1 MTTKT
6 PLVRK
11 VQDVLERAVSTYV
24 QVFAG
29 LLVAANVGVNEIAD
43 LSVVKTCAISALPAA
58 LSVLK
63 SLAAINLPV
72 GDSSASVLRVG
83 YEKIKRIVDQV
94 AVPYEVIKYVER
106 TEETVARKRPVKKL
120 STTPIKA
127 EKKTA
132 VKKTALKK
140 AK

>member
-11 VQDVLERAVSTYV
+11 TQDVLERAVSTYV

-29 LLVAANVGVNEIAD
+29 LLVAANVGVSEVAD
-43 LSVVKTCAISALPAA
+43 LSVVKTCAVSALPAA

-83 YEKIKRIVDQV
+83 YERVKNV
-94 AVPYEVIKYVER
+94 VER
-106 TEETVARKRPVKKL
+106 VEVPFEVRVVERVFESAPKEKRPVKKI
-120 STTPIKA
+120 STTPVK
-127 EKKTA
+127 A
-132 VKKTALKK
+132 VKQPAKK
-140 AK
+140 EK

>member
-11 VQDVLERAVSTYV
+11 TQDVLERAVSTYV

-43 LSVVKTCAISALPAA
+43 LSVVKTCAVSALPAF
-58 LSVLK
+58 LSVIK

-72 GDSSASVLRVG
+72 GDKSASFMRVG
-83 YEKIKRIVDQV
+83 YHTIRRITERVE
-94 AVPYEVIKYVER
+94 VPVEVIKYVDR
-106 TEETVARKRPVKKL
+106 LEETVTRKRPVKKV

>member
-1 MTTKT
+1 MTTKA

-11 VQDVLERAVSTYV
+11 AQDVLERAVSTYV

-43 LSVVKTCAISALPAA
+43 LSVVKTCAVSALPAF
-58 LSVLK
+58 LSVIK
-63 SLAAINLPV
+63 SLAAINLPI
-72 GDSSASVLRVG
+72 GDSSASVLNVG
-83 YEKIKRIVDQV
+83 YEKIKRVVDQV

-106 TEETVARKRPVKKL
+106 PKETVERKRPVKKV
-120 STTPIKA
+120 STTPIKV
-127 EKKTA
+127 EKKPA